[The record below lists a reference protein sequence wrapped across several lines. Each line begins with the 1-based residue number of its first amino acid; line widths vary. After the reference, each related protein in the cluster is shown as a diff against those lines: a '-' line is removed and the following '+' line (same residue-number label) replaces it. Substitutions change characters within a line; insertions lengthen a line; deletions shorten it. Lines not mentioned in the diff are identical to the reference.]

1 MNSNITG
8 ERIKKLRKEHKLT
21 QSELGKIVGVQKSAI
36 AKYERGE
43 IINLKRDT
51 IEKLSKYFDVKP
63 SFLMGMEDTADDFC
77 KVEPSIKTMTLSD
90 SHEIGMITS
99 YRQAPEPTKKAIDVL
114 LGIDDKE
121 K

>member
-21 QSELGKIVGVQKSAI
+21 QSELGEIVGVQKSAI

-43 IINLKRDT
+43 IVNLKRDT

-63 SFLMGMEDTADDFC
+63 SFLMGMEDSM
-77 KVEPSIKTMTLSD
+77 EELNKTMILSD
-90 SHEIGMITS
+90 THEIGIIDS

-114 LGIDDKE
+114 LGIDEE
-121 K
+121 KK